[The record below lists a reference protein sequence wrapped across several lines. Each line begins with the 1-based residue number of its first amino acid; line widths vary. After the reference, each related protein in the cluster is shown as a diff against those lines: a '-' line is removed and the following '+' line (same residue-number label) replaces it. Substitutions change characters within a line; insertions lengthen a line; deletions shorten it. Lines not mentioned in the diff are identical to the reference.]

1 MFPNL
6 QGGSF
11 GGGISLQSA
20 APVQKTYSPQVTA
33 PSTTI
38 QKTAN
43 PQTQNLQFSSPAA
56 AVNNTSSNSN
66 PSPTPPPAPVD
77 PYANTVFGSTA
88 NFNKVNSNWQNQ
100 VTDFNN
106 SLPDRY
112 NTDANS
118 YGAAINDYSD
128 SLKSG
133 VRDLNHQY
141 EQNEL
146 ARQQGVQGVN
156 DVVSHGIKSMGVR
169 LANMPGAADSSA
181 GEAVARAYGDIGQ
194 RDMSQVGNQFALAQD
209 QTDLNK
215 KTFDDQTQ
223 IGARHLGEQK
233 TSLVNAI
240 VNDATTEIAQL
251 NASAAYASLP
261 DRIDME
267 NRKATIRNDAMAKLS
282 ALDGQIAQGQQAN
295 QLEGTDDVR
304 QHATALRVAG
314 TPASNPFQLTTQ
326 APVQFQNTGPF
337 SADLPLFTSPAARKQ
352 GQ

>member
-6 QGGSF
+6 QGGSLS
-11 GGGISLQSA
+11 GGISLQKS
-20 APVQKTYSPQVTA
+20 APVQKTYSPQITA

-38 QKTAN
+38 QNTAN

-56 AVNNTSSNSN
+56 AVTAPN
-66 PSPTPPPAPVD
+66 PSPAPAPAPVD
-77 PYANTVFGSTA
+77 PYAGTVFGSTD
-88 NFNKVNSNWQNQ
+88 NFNRVHGNWQNQ

-112 NTDANS
+112 NTDAGT
-118 YGAAINDYSD
+118 YGASINDYVD
-128 SLKSG
+128 GIKSG
-133 VRDLNHQY
+133 TLDLNHQY

-146 ARQQGVQGVN
+146 ARQQGAQGVN
-156 DVVSHGIKSMGVR
+156 DLVSHGIKSMGIR
-169 LANMPGAADSSA
+169 LANMPGASDSSA

-215 KTFDDQTQ
+215 RHFDDQTAS
-223 IGARHLGEQK
+223 GARHLGDQK
-233 TSLVNAI
+233 ASLVNGI

-267 NRKATIRNDAMAKLS
+267 NRKAAIRNEAMAKLS
-282 ALDGQIAQGQQAN
+282 ALDGQISQGQQAN
-295 QLEGTDDVR
+295 QLEGSDAVR
-304 QHATALRVAG
+304 EHATALRVAG

-326 APVQFQNTGPF
+326 VPAEFQNTGPF
-337 SADLPLFTSPAARKQ
+337 SADLPLFTVPGARRQ